1 MRTTVSDSKV
11 LDRNFVPVHIQ
22 HITMFSRALRRAAI
36 EARVATTPASLPPT
50 FLLASS
56 ARFFTTTEQQV
67 EAPVAK
73 NAPRAP
79 PAAPVSF
86 SPIGTNPDGSK
97 APISE
102 SVKEL
107 LPLLNAQ
114 PSKYIS
120 ALIHGRP
127 YLLTVGDS
135 VRLPFHMPGVSPG
148 DILRLNRASAI
159 GSRDYTL
166 KGAPHVDERIFEC
179 RAIVMGT
186 EGEPA
191 RIKIKKKQRTRR
203 SKTVISKH
211 KFTIL
216 KLAELRVKDLE
227 EIEA

>member
-1 MRTTVSDSKV
+1 
-11 LDRNFVPVHIQ
+11 
-22 HITMFSRALRRAAI
+22 MFSRALRRAAQ
-36 EARVATTPASLPPT
+36 EVRTPGTPSALPPT
-50 FLLASS
+50 FLLPSR
-56 ARFFTTTEQQV
+56 ARFFNSTDQHVEPPTSVADLAQAAAPSKPAVTPSTTAGFKPIQPT
-67 EAPVAK
+67 
-73 NAPRAP
+73 
-79 PAAPVSF
+79 PAAPAK
-86 SPIGTNPDGSK
+86 PL
-97 APISE
+97 SE

-114 PSKYIS
+114 PSKFIT

-135 VRLPFHMPGVSPG
+135 VRLPFHMPGVAPG
-148 DILRLNRASAI
+148 DVLRLNRASAI

-166 KGAPHVDERIFEC
+166 KGVPHVDERVFEC

-211 KFTIL
+211 KFTVL
-216 KLAELRVKDLE
+216 KLSELRVKDLD
-227 EIEA
+227 EIERGES